1 MEDKKEKIDE
11 KVAGNLFQNIN
22 SVISELEED
31 ENLKKEASILHSV
44 FMKIAKIPKE
54 KATGHK
60 SAPKGYPEKSKM
72 YADPVNFK
80 YPIDSEEHA
89 RAAWS
94 YIHQSRNR
102 KGYSKEELKSME
114 NRIRKALDKYGVDI
128 EEEKDAH
135 D

>member
-1 MEDKKEKIDE
+1 MDNKEE
-11 KVAGNLFQNIN
+11 KVADNLLKDIN
-22 SVISELEED
+22 TVISELEEAD
-31 ENLKKEASILHSV
+31 MEKEASILHNV
-44 FMKIAKIPKE
+44 FLKLSKIPKE
-54 KATGHK
+54 KETGHK
-60 SAPKGYPEKSKM
+60 SAPKGYPEKAKM

-94 YIHQSRNR
+94 YIHQARNR
-102 KGYSKEELKSME
+102 KSYSKEELKSME
-114 NRIRKALDKYGVDI
+114 NRIRKALNKYGVDI

>member
-1 MEDKKEKIDE
+1 MDKKEE
-11 KVAGNLFQNIN
+11 KVADNLLKDIN
-22 SVISELEED
+22 TVISELEDAEL
-31 ENLKKEASILHSV
+31 EKEASVLHSV
-44 FMKIAKIPKE
+44 FMKIAKLPKE
-54 KATGHK
+54 KETGHK
-60 SAPKGYPEKSKM
+60 SAPKGYPEKAKM

-80 YPIDSEEHA
+80 YPIDTEDHA

-102 KGYSKEELKSME
+102 KGYSAEELKSME
-114 NRIRKALDKYGVDI
+114 NRIRKALDKYGVNI

>member
-1 MEDKKEKIDE
+1 MKEKEE
-11 KVAGNLFQNIN
+11 KVADNLLQDIN
-22 SVISELEED
+22 TVISEMEEA
-31 ENLKKEASILHSV
+31 ELQKEASILHNI
-44 FMKIAKIPKE
+44 FIKIAKLPKE
-54 KATGHK
+54 KASGHK

-72 YADPVNFK
+72 YADPENFK

-94 YIHQSRNR
+94 YIHQARNR
-102 KGYSKEELKSME
+102 KGYSASELKSME

>member
-1 MEDKKEKIDE
+1 MKEKEE
-11 KVAGNLFQNIN
+11 KVADNLLKDIN
-22 SVISELEED
+22 TVISELED
-31 ENLKKEASILHSV
+31 ADLNKEASILHSIFV
-44 FMKIAKIPKE
+44 KIAKLPKE
-54 KATGHK
+54 QDTGHK
-60 SAPKGYPEKSKM
+60 SAPKGYPIKPSK
-72 YADPVNFK
+72 YADPKNFK

-102 KGYSKEELKSME
+102 KGYSANELKSME
-114 NRIRKALDKYGVDI
+114 NRIRKALEKYGVDI

>member
-1 MEDKKEKIDE
+1 MKEKEEEE
-11 KVAGNLFQNIN
+11 KVAGNLLEQIN
-22 SVISELEED
+22 SVANELED
-31 ENLKKEASILHSV
+31 EGLQKEASILHEI
-44 FMKIAKIPKE
+44 FIKIAKLPKE
-54 KATGHK
+54 KSTGHK

-114 NRIRKALDKYGVDI
+114 NRIRRALNKYGVDI

>member
-1 MEDKKEKIDE
+1 MEKKEDKVDE
-11 KVAGNLFQNIN
+11 KVAENLLQNIN
-22 SVISELEED
+22 SVISELDKEGLE
-31 ENLKKEASILHSV
+31 KEASILHSI
-44 FMKIAKIPKE
+44 FMKIAKLPKE
-54 KATGHK
+54 KTTGHK

-114 NRIRKALDKYGVDI
+114 NRIRRALNKYGVDI